1 MKKLLLLIKKNLTLL
16 IVLTIPLALLIGYN
30 FNMKFLKS
38 TTSWILFL
46 MVYPMMIN
54 LNIKDVIN
62 VIKNPKPVLISLLLN
77 FTLVPIIA
85 FTIGKAFFSANPMLI
100 VGMVLVG
107 LIPTS
112 GMTAS
117 WTGLAGGKVQTALVM
132 MATNLLVS
140 IVMIP
145 IYMKLL
151 LGQVVSTPTLTIVF
165 SLVKVI
171 LIPMILGAIT
181 RSIIIKF
188 TSEANLK
195 SLKPVFGGISSLG
208 VILIVFV
215 AISLKSPT
223 ILSNVGL
230 VGNILLP
237 VVLFYASAL
246 IVGQLATKLVS
257 DQADQIPF
265 IYSITLR
272 NLTIALGISLSSFG
286 ESLAVLLIALSYIIQ
301 LPIASIYMKF
311 IQRSAAK

>member
-1 MKKLLLLIKKNLTLL
+1 MKKLLLFIKKNLTPL
-16 IVLTIPLALLIGYN
+16 IALTIPLALLIGYN
-30 FNMKFLKS
+30 FNMKFLKA

-62 VIKNPKPVLISLLLN
+62 VIKNPKPVAISLLLN
-77 FTLVPIIA
+77 FTIVPLIA
-85 FTIGKAFFSANPMLI
+85 FAIGKAFFAGNPMLI
-100 VGMVLVG
+100 VGMVLIG

-151 LGQVVSTPTLTIVF
+151 LGQVVDTPTLTIIY
-165 SLVKVI
+165 SLIKVI
-171 LIPMILGAIT
+171 LVPMILGTIT
-181 RSIIIKF
+181 RKVIVKLS
-188 TSEANLK
+188 SEANLK
-195 SLKPVFGGISSLG
+195 ALKPLFGGISSVG
-208 VILIVFV
+208 VIAIVFV

-223 ILSNVGL
+223 ILANVGL

-237 VVLFYASAL
+237 VILFYGSVL
-246 IVGQLATKLVS
+246 LVSQLATKLLS
-257 DQADQIPF
+257 DNADKIPF
-265 IYSITLR
+265 IYGITLR

-286 ESLAVLLIALSYIIQ
+286 ESLAVLLIALSYIVQ
-301 LPIASIYMKF
+301 LPIASLYMKF
-311 IQRSAAK
+311 TQKQAN